1 MYNVQI
7 PETHWTHPICMK
19 GIQCTVD
26 IKEPWSLKMKRVGM
40 VRVGL
45 YLSDS
50 QMKKLKRISKKK
62 GLTVSEIIRRMIDEG
77 FERSEGG
84 K

>member
-1 MYNVQI
+1 
-7 PETHWTHPICMK
+7 
-19 GIQCTVD
+19 
-26 IKEPWSLKMKRVGM
+26 MKRIGM

-50 QMKKLKRISKKK
+50 RMKKLKTISKKK

-77 FERSEGG
+77 FERPNGG
-84 K
+84 R

>member
-1 MYNVQI
+1 
-7 PETHWTHPICMK
+7 
-19 GIQCTVD
+19 
-26 IKEPWSLKMKRVGM
+26 MKRKSGM
-40 VRVGL
+40 VRMGL

-50 QMKKLKRISKKK
+50 QVKRIKTISKKK

-77 FERSEGG
+77 LEKPRGR

>member
-1 MYNVQI
+1 
-7 PETHWTHPICMK
+7 
-19 GIQCTVD
+19 
-26 IKEPWSLKMKRVGM
+26 M

-45 YLSDS
+45 YLSDP
-50 QMKKLKRISKKK
+50 QMKKLKTISKRM

-77 FERSEGG
+77 FERSKEG

>member
-1 MYNVQI
+1 
-7 PETHWTHPICMK
+7 
-19 GIQCTVD
+19 
-26 IKEPWSLKMKRVGM
+26 MKRVGM

-50 QMKKLKRISKKK
+50 QMKKLKTNSKKK

-77 FERSEGG
+77 FERSRESNGREA
-84 K
+84 

>member
-1 MYNVQI
+1 
-7 PETHWTHPICMK
+7 
-19 GIQCTVD
+19 
-26 IKEPWSLKMKRVGM
+26 MKRVGM
-40 VRVGL
+40 IRVGL

-50 QMKKLKRISKKK
+50 QMRRLKMISKRK

-77 FERSEGG
+77 FERSTGG